1 MYEVTYALLMERLE
15 ISVAKPVIDSPCV
28 FRDLD
33 AVDIDPAL
41 AGFRNSGHLLS
52 LPGGDTK
59 ACRSSLWVALVR
71 SGSSDV
77 IG

>member
-1 MYEVTYALLMERLE
+1 MERLE
-15 ISVAKPVIDSPCV
+15 ISVAKPVIDHLACSVISMPSTSG
-28 FRDLD
+28 LG
-33 AVDIDPAL
+33 L
-41 AGFRNSGHLLS
+41 AGFLNFGYLLS

>member
-1 MYEVTYALLMERLE
+1 MYEVTYAVVMERLE

-28 FRDLD
+28 FCDLD
-33 AVDIDPAL
+33 AVDSDLGL
-41 AGFRNSGHLLS
+41 AGFRNSGYLLS

-59 ACRSSLWVALVR
+59 TCRSSLWVALVR

>member
-1 MYEVTYALLMERLE
+1 MIHLACSV
-15 ISVAKPVIDSPCV
+15 ISMPSTS
-28 FRDLD
+28 DLG
-33 AVDIDPAL
+33 L
-41 AGFRNSGHLLS
+41 AGFLNSGDLLS